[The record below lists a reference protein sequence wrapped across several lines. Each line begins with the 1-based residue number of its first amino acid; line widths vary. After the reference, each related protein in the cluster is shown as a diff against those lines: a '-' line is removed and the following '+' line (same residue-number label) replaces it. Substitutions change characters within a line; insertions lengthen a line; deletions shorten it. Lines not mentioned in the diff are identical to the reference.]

1 MGREPD
7 HTKPPTV
14 VLLVFIGM
22 WALMAVMGALWSAF
36 GSNADGGVVY
46 TAGGLAWVMAG
57 LAYLALRKSSLTGS
71 ARWLLTVL
79 AFGVGAGL
87 GYLIAHA
94 LIGSLT

>member
-1 MGREPD
+1 MDREPGQ
-7 HTKPPTV
+7 TKPPTV
-14 VLLVFIGM
+14 ILVIFIGM

-36 GSNADGGVVY
+36 GSNTDGGVVY

-57 LAYLALRKSSLTGS
+57 LAYLALRRSSLTAS
-71 ARWLLTVL
+71 ARWPLTVL

-94 LIGSLT
+94 LIG